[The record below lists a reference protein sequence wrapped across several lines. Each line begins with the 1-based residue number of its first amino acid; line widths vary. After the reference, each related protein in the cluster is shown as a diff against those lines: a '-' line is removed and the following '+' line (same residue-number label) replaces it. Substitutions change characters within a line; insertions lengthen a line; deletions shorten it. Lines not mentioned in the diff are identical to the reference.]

1 MRQWGIYLLIFGVG
15 AFILPMVG
23 LQFKILNV
31 FGESLPLV
39 AVAMALAGGVMVGLS
54 YRQHA

>member
-15 AFILPMVG
+15 AFILPMIG